1 VCKLHKAIY
10 GLKQAPRAWFS
21 KLSNKLIQLGFV
33 GSKAGSS
40 LFLYRTQS
48 ITIFL
53 LIYVDDIII
62 TASDLAAI
70 TNLLQLLYVDFAIKD
85 LGDFNYFLGIE
96 VLKLD
101 YGLLLFQR
109 RYIMDL
115 LKKTNMHEAKPITSP
130 MASSS
135 VLSAFSGD
143 PMDDPSLYRSTVGSL
158 QYLSI
163 HALTT

>member
-62 TASDLAAI
+62 TATDLAAI

-115 LKKTNMHEAKPITSP
+115 LKKTNMHEAKPITFP
-130 MASSS
+130 MAFSST
-135 VLSAFSGD
+135 LYAFSEIQW
-143 PMDDPSLYRSTVGSL
+143 MIRLSTAI
-158 QYLSI
+158 QWAHYNIFLSQD
-163 HALTT
+163 LT